1 MTIRDAMAFTR
12 DPLGARLYLLLLKLV
27 LLVMLMRE
35 YDGYY
40 GIPVVA
46 VLLLGQTARLIEM
59 AVRDPAAPSRVS
71 LLRGAVSFAASLAA
85 DAALV
90 LGAAAIAFRL

>member
-1 MTIRDAMAFTR
+1 MTIRAAVAAFTR
-12 DPLGARLYLLLLKLV
+12 DPLGVRLYLLLLKLV

-59 AVRDPAAPSRVS
+59 AVRDPAASRSS
-71 LLRGAVSFAASLAA
+71 LLHGAVTFAASLAA

-90 LGAAAIAFRL
+90 LAAAAIAT